1 MKNLVRTITYAG
13 IDYAENS
20 HDRKSIL
27 IINRMSIILAIMMFT
42 FVMFGLISH
51 TYHLLFFTIP
61 FLIAFCAAPIFNA
74 QGWLTF
80 SKWFFAF
87 LPVACLMVVCIYNG
101 AELGD
106 KFFFLTTGAIPILL
120 FRKTWTVYLV
130 FYMSV
135 VCFVFATWYQN
146 NHQPIIKLS
155 DNIST
160 QYYYFTMLSVFAVLF
175 YVIRYFKG
183 DADAHERAIEEQ
195 KELITEKN
203 KEILDSINY
212 AKRIQYTLL
221 AHEELLKQNL
231 PEHFVLFKPKDIVSG
246 DFYWATAVNSRQSQ
260 SAVDSAELPAATA
273 NSKLFYLAVC
283 DSTGHGVPGAF
294 MSLLNC
300 SFLNEAITEKNISKP
315 NEVLDHVRKRLI
327 ESISQD
333 GGKDG
338 MDGILVCFE
347 RNSNGT
353 NKVTYAAANNNPIL
367 IRNGEIKELPA
378 DKMPV
383 GLGEK
388 KDPFALNTIELQK
401 GDTLYL
407 YTDGYADQFGGPKG
421 KKFKYKTLNELLI
434 RINQKPCL
442 EQKQVLN
449 THFENWKGS
458 LEQVDDVC
466 IVGIHI

>member
-1 MKNLVRTITYAG
+1 MLMKNLVRTITYAG
-13 IDYAENS
+13 IDYANNS

-42 FVMFGLISH
+42 FVIFGIVSK
-51 TYHLLFFTIP
+51 TYYLLYFTVP
-61 FLIAFCAAPIFNA
+61 FLFAFCSAPVFNA
-74 QGWLTF
+74 RGWLTF

-87 LPVACLMVVCIYNG
+87 LPLSCLIVVCIYNS

-120 FRKTWTVYLV
+120 FRKTWTVYLI
-130 FYMSV
+130 FYVSV
-135 VCFVFATWYQN
+135 AAFVFVTWYQSN
-146 NHQPIIKLS
+146 FEPVITLPKNV
-155 DNIST
+155 ST
-160 QYYYFTMLSVFAVLF
+160 QYYYFTMLSVFAVMF

-183 DADAHERAIEEQ
+183 DADAHERAIEAQ
-195 KELITEKN
+195 KELISEKN

-221 AHEELLKQNL
+221 AHEAMLKQHL

-246 DFYWATAVNSRQSQ
+246 DFYWATASGN
-260 SAVDSAELPAATA
+260 
-273 NSKLFYLAVC
+273 KFYLAVC

-300 SFLNEAITEKNISKP
+300 SFLNEAITEKSIYKP

-338 MDGILVCFE
+338 MDGILLCFE
-347 RNSNGT
+347 EK
-353 NKVTYAAANNNPIL
+353 NKTIKITYAAANNNPVL
-367 IRNGEIKELPA
+367 VRNGSLQELPA

-388 KDPFALNTIELQK
+388 HDPFSLNSIELQK
-401 GDTLYL
+401 GDVLYL

-421 KKFKYKTLNELLI
+421 KKFKYKTLNDLLLN
-434 RINQKPCL
+434 INLKSAD
-442 EQKQVLN
+442 EQKQILN
-449 THFENWKGS
+449 SQFESWKGT

-466 IVGIHI
+466 IVGIKA